1 MPTPNTIVLTGPSGG
16 ISDGYP
22 TLLVATATELANALY
37 SMAGAGGIICL
48 KADITITSALI
59 VPEGVLL
66 LGKYG
71 AQKLT
76 IGVGGSLSLSAKSE
90 LRDLTVVSGKT
101 SGNLVLMPD
110 TRALIRACFFQV
122 QNADAVTCVYVT
134 GSYNR
139 ILQTTFTG
147 VVGVGPAVGIDYVS
161 GTDNL
166 DQDSYF
172 E

>member
-1 MPTPNTIVLTGPSGG
+1 MPTPNTIVSAGSSSG

-22 TLLVATATELANALY
+22 TVLVSTATELANALT
-37 SMAGAGGIICL
+37 SLNGAGGIICIQ
-48 KADITITSALI
+48 ANITITAALV
-59 VPEGVLL
+59 VPAGVMI

-71 AQKLT
+71 SQKLT
-76 IGVGGSLSLSAKSE
+76 IGVGGSLSLSAKAE
-90 LRDLTVVSGKT
+90 IRDLTVVAGKT
-101 SGNLVLMPD
+101 TGNLVLMPES
-110 TRALIRACFFQV
+110 RALVRGCFFQV
-122 QNADAVTCVYVT
+122 TNTDAVTCVYVT

-147 VVGVGPAVGIDYVS
+147 VVGVGPAAGIDYAAGS
-161 GTDNL
+161 DNL

>member
-1 MPTPNTIVLTGPSGG
+1 MPTPNSIVTSGAGGG

-22 TLLVATATELANALY
+22 TVLVSTATELANSLT
-37 SMAGAGGIICL
+37 SLDGAGGIICL
-48 KADITITSALI
+48 QDDITITAALV
-59 VPEGVLL
+59 VPAGVLL

-76 IGVGGSLSLSAKSE
+76 IGVGGSLSLAAKSE
-90 LRDLTVVSGKT
+90 LRDLTVISGKT
-101 SGNLVLMPD
+101 SGNLVEMPE
-110 TRALIRACFFQV
+110 TRAIIKDCFFQV
-122 QNADAVTCVYVT
+122 DNDDPVTCVYVT

-147 VVGVGPAVGIDYVS
+147 VVGVGPAAGIDYAG